1 MKSILVFITKHLL
14 SIHSGTIAMKLK
26 SSFVLGATVSPL
38 VYVHSLTK
46 GMDFDIMMV
55 ISGAIIIDHAI
66 GSWVHFWIKRDWSWK
81 ENGKGLFTK
90 LFLCI
95 SAFYLFEGMSV
106 ILKGADTIELYFK
119 VTTSLIV
126 FMYPAGSAFMNMS
139 LLTGGKFPPT
149 GWIDKIQS
157 FNKSPNIKT
166 FTNGTSDDSTFPDR
180 D

>member
-1 MKSILVFITKHLL
+1 MKSILLFITKHLL
-14 SIHSGTIAMKLK
+14 SIHTGTIAIKLK
-26 SSFVLGATVSPL
+26 SSFVLGASAAPF
-38 VYVHSLTK
+38 VYIHSLFK
-46 GMDFDIMMV
+46 GMDFDIMIV
-55 ISGAIIIDHAI
+55 ISLAI
-66 GSWVHFWIKRDWSWK
+66 GVDHLVGSIVHLWIKKDWSWK
-81 ENGKGLFTK
+81 ENAKGFFLK
-90 LFLCI
+90 LFLCV

-126 FMYPAGSAFMNMS
+126 FMYPAGSAFVNMS

-157 FNKSPNIKT
+157 FNKNPNIKT
-166 FTNGTSDDSTFPDR
+166 FTNGASTDSTFPDR